1 MFEEEIFKKSI
12 IDYDKCLKYGF
23 VKEQDIYIYKKD
35 ILNNEFQVIITITNN
50 IIKGKIIEK
59 ELNEEYFNYRI
70 ENQIGEFVNNIRD
83 EYKKILLDI
92 KDKCTKSNTFIY
104 PQTNRINNWIKDT
117 FSNNPEFLWDDDKNA
132 VYRHDKTKKWYGIIM
147 EINKN
152 KLTKENKLVEVMN
165 VKLPPDLIND
175 LLKKE
180 GFYKAYHMNKKY
192 WISFILDDSVKDQ
205 ELEELI
211 NISFTLTK

>member
-192 WISFILDDSVKDQ
+192 WISFILDDSIKDQ

>member
-132 VYRHDKTKKWYGIIM
+132 VYRHDKTKNGM
-147 EINKN
+147 
-152 KLTKENKLVEVMN
+152 
-165 VKLPPDLIND
+165 
-175 LLKKE
+175 
-180 GFYKAYHMNKKY
+180 A
-192 WISFILDDSVKDQ
+192 S
-205 ELEELI
+205 
-211 NISFTLTK
+211 

>member
-23 VKEQDIYIYKKD
+23 IKNRDTYTYKKD

-152 KLTKENKLVEVMN
+152 KLTKENK
-165 VKLPPDLIND
+165 
-175 LLKKE
+175 
-180 GFYKAYHMNKKY
+180 
-192 WISFILDDSVKDQ
+192 
-205 ELEELI
+205 
-211 NISFTLTK
+211 

>member
-165 VKLPPDLIND
+165 VKLPPELIND

>member
-12 IDYDKCLKYGF
+12 IDYDKCLNYGF
-23 VKEQDIYIYKKD
+23 IKNKDTYTYKKD

-152 KLTKENKLVEVMN
+152 KLTKENKIVEVMN

-180 GFYKAYHMNKKY
+180 GFYKVYHMNKKY
-192 WISFILDDSVKDQ
+192 WISFILDDSIKDQ

>member
-23 VKEQDIYIYKKD
+23 IKNRDTYTYKKD

-147 EINKN
+147 EMNKN

-192 WISFILDDSVKDQ
+192 WISFILDDSIKDQ

>member
-1 MFEEEIFKKSI
+1 
-12 IDYDKCLKYGF
+12 
-23 VKEQDIYIYKKD
+23 
-35 ILNNEFQVIITITNN
+35 
-50 IIKGKIIEK
+50 
-59 ELNEEYFNYRI
+59 
-70 ENQIGEFVNNIRD
+70 
-83 EYKKILLDI
+83 
-92 KDKCTKSNTFIY
+92 
-104 PQTNRINNWIKDT
+104 
-117 FSNNPEFLWDDDKNA
+117 
-132 VYRHDKTKKWYGIIM
+132 M

-192 WISFILDDSVKDQ
+192 WISFILDDSIKDQ

>member
-152 KLTKENKLVEVMN
+152 KLIKENKLVEVMN

-192 WISFILDDSVKDQ
+192 WISFILDDSIKDQ